1 MLATWLIDTIKI
13 VLTINGTT
21 HVFEKEISLDELL
34 QQLDLSDHPCAVE
47 VNKTLVGHQERNECT
62 IHDGDNIE
70 IVTLV
75 GGG

>member
-1 MLATWLIDTIKI
+1 MIATIEI

-21 HVFEKEISLDELL
+21 HEFEREMSLHDLL
-34 QQLDLSDHPCAVE
+34 QQLDLSDRPCAVE
-47 VNKTLVGHQERNECT
+47 VNKTLVGHHERNECT